1 MQTNPIL
8 RNWRYNVTLFLIIPW
23 ASKKTT
29 EILFVPFHRIVNR
42 ILQLFFPPF
51 LFVDRVFIYFL
62 NKSTL
67 RRKIV
72 SISFCIFINEL
83 RQPNT
88 FFIFIFP
95 ILLEWRMHVAKKHFI
110 DSRKR
115 QLIQIQVQV
124 KFVETQFFFHS
135 SQTQCIKNKHV

>member
-95 ILLEWRMHVAKKHFI
+95 ILLETNASSKETFHRLEEASV
-110 DSRKR
+110 DSDSSPSE
-115 QLIQIQVQV
+115 ICWNSI
-124 KFVETQFFFHS
+124 FFHS